1 MIQVGVEF
9 SFMRNRIIAYAIDA
23 IIETGINAFDA
34 IIWIAGF
41 NDSCPAGV
49 TVAYKLEYCYKQ
61 Q

>member
-1 MIQVGVEF
+1 MC
-9 SFMRNRIIAYAIDA
+9 NRIITNAIDA
-23 IIETGINAFDA
+23 IIETGINA
-34 IIWIAGF
+34 IVCIAGF